1 MRTEERTVQELSD
14 SRSRD
19 DTEKRRDR
27 SGEETRQMRGKR
39 RNDTNRRREEMN
51 EGD

>member
-14 SRSRD
+14 SSSRD

-27 SGEETRQMRGKR
+27 SGEETRQMRGKI
-39 RNDTNRRREEMN
+39 RNDKEKRREE
-51 EGD
+51 